1 MNSKQFFS
9 DDNFNSLLWDCY
21 WFGYWLLLAL
31 KLTIIIIERDDMVGR
46 KWSREEV
53 GNYLQNNDVV
63 TMLND
68 IKDIWTCLN
77 LYATLFMA

>member
-9 DDNFNSLLWDCY
+9 DDNFNSLLWDCC
-21 WFGYWLLLAL
+21 WFGCWLLLAL
-31 KLTIIIIERDDMVGR
+31 KLTIRIIERDDMVGR
-46 KWSREEV
+46 KWSRERV

-63 TMLND
+63 TMVND

>member
-21 WFGYWLLLAL
+21 WSGYWLFLAL
-31 KLTIIIIERDDMVGR
+31 KLTIRIIERDDMVGR
-46 KWSREEV
+46 KWSREGV

-63 TMLND
+63 IMVND
-68 IKDIWTCLN
+68 IKDIWKD
-77 LYATLFMA
+77 AWGKIV